1 LTKESKKFSMRIALY
16 QPDIPQNTG
25 TILRLAACMN
35 VAIDLIG
42 PAGFDLSDRSLRR
55 AGLDYL
61 DHVDIT
67 RHQSWQAFVPQH
79 RAQSP
84 ASRLVLMTT
93 KATSQHID
101 FEFMSSDT
109 LLFGR
114 ESAGVPDEV
123 AREADHTLKIAIASN
138 LRSLNVAVSVAMTLG
153 EALRQ
158 TDGFASV

>member
-1 LTKESKKFSMRIALY
+1 MH
-16 QPDIPQNTG
+16 
-25 TILRLAACMN
+25 
-35 VAIDLIG
+35 VAVDLIG

-67 RHQSWQAFVPQH
+67 RHQSWDAFCLE
-79 RAQSP
+79 RSALSSP
-84 ASRLVLMTT
+84 SRLILMTT
-93 KATSQHID
+93 KATTRHID
-101 FEFMSSDT
+101 FEFRGSDT

-114 ESAGVPDEV
+114 ESAGVPDAV
-123 AREADHTLKIAIASN
+123 ASTADHALKIAIDNN

-158 TDGFASV
+158 TDGFASL

>member
-1 LTKESKKFSMRIALY
+1 MRIALY

-25 TILRLAACMN
+25 TILRLAACMD

-67 RHQSWQAFVPQH
+67 RHKSWDAFYAGH
-79 RAQSP
+79 TAQSP
-84 ASRLVLMTT
+84 PSRLILMTT
-93 KATSQHID
+93 KASTRHID
-101 FEFMSSDT
+101 FEFHGSDT
-109 LLFGR
+109 LMFGR
-114 ESAGVPDEV
+114 ESAGVPENV
-123 AREADHTLKIAIASN
+123 ASAADHALKIAIDNN

-158 TDGFASV
+158 TNGFPPP

>member
-1 LTKESKKFSMRIALY
+1 M
-16 QPDIPQNTG
+16 
-25 TILRLAACMN
+25 RLAACMQ
-35 VAIDLIG
+35 VSIDLIG

-67 RHQSWQAFVPQH
+67 RHQSWDAFCLGR

-84 ASRLVLMTT
+84 PARLILMTT
-93 KATSQHID
+93 KATTRHID
-101 FEFMSSDT
+101 FEFQSSDT

-114 ESAGVPDEV
+114 ESAGVPDAV
-123 AREADHTLKIAIASN
+123 AHTADHALKIAIDSN
-138 LRSLNVAVSVAMTLG
+138 LRSLNVAVSVAMTLS

-158 TDGFASV
+158 TNGFPSL